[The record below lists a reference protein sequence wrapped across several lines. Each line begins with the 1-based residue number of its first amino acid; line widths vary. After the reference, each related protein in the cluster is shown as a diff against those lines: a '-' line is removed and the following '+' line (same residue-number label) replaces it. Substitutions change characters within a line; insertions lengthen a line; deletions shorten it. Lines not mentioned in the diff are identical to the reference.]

1 MKTEKKIKRSQ
12 TSKEE
17 FFNFLTHGT
26 AALLSIAGL
35 VFLVVGAAIGG
46 DPWRIVSMSIYGA
59 SLVMLYC
66 ASTFYHFAKDSQKKS
81 YLKIFD
87 HTSIY
92 FLIAGS
98 YTPYVLVTINGTI
111 GWVIFGIVWGITII
125 GIVFKFKYV
134 GQFKKLS
141 LALYLGMGWVII
153 FAIRD
158 IVEALPSGGLL
169 LLVLGGVAY
178 SVGTIFYAKD
188 SKPYFHAIWHL
199 FVMAGSIFHYMSIS
213 MYVLPK

>member
-1 MKTEKKIKRSQ
+1 
-12 TSKEE
+12 
-17 FFNFLTHGT
+17 
-26 AALLSIAGL
+26 
-35 VFLVVGAAIGG
+35 
-46 DPWRIVSMSIYGA
+46 
-59 SLVMLYC
+59 
-66 ASTFYHFAKDSQKKS
+66 
-81 YLKIFD
+81 
-87 HTSIY
+87 
-92 FLIAGS
+92 
-98 YTPYVLVTINGTI
+98 
-111 GWVIFGIVWGITII
+111 
-125 GIVFKFKYV
+125 
-134 GQFKKLS
+134 
-141 LALYLGMGWVII
+141 LYLGMGWVII